1 MWMAVVERDEGEGG
15 SRLLLFVFPLCSFLK
30 SISCWHFVMPGTVL
44 RCMNECVIGMDVLQ
58 EWVDV
63 QQGDCVA
70 RMVCCR
76 KDSVA

>member
-1 MWMAVVERDEGEGG
+1 
-15 SRLLLFVFPLCSFLK
+15 
-30 SISCWHFVMPGTVL
+30 MPGTVL

-63 QQGDCVA
+63 EQGDCVA